1 MAVSCTARPAS
12 QVGDLYR
19 EHSRSLVR
27 QLTRSTGCREV
38 ARELTNEAF
47 LNLLLIAPDRFL
59 RIEKPEAYLR
69 RIATNLLINWARTRA
84 LHERAQGRLERAHE
98 PQIEQLSILEARDT
112 MRRLDCTIHKLKP
125 KTRRIFLA
133 QRLSGLTYRDI
144 AEREGLSVKGV
155 EKQMGKAIAKV
166 GRLRDRG

>member
-1 MAVSCTARPAS
+1 MNYPPTPAS
-12 QVGDLYR
+12 RVGDLYR
-19 EHSRSLVR
+19 EHSGRLVR

-47 LNLLLIAPDRFL
+47 LNLLLIASDRFL

-69 RIATNLLINWARTRA
+69 RIATNLVSDWARKRVLDERTRA
-84 LHERAQGRLERAHE
+84 SLELAHE
-98 PQIEQLSILEARDT
+98 QQVEQVSTLETRET
-112 MRRLDCTIHKLKP
+112 LRRLDRTIQNLRP

-133 QRLSGLTYRDI
+133 QRINGLTYRDI

-155 EKQMGKAIAKV
+155 EKQMSKAIAKI
-166 GRLRDRG
+166 GRARS